1 MGTKL
6 TFKQIN
12 QSKSENKITFLSHP
26 MHFTEAYAF
35 GLQLACLKVLCEHLL
50 KSLAKLHAEN
60 TFRNPLI
67 TLNKILSFV
76 VYFSLDIY

>member
-1 MGTKL
+1 MGMKL

-12 QSKSENKITFLSHP
+12 QSKAENKITFLSH
-26 MHFTEAYAF
+26 ALRRSICF
-35 GLQLACLKVLCEHLL
+35 GLKLVCLKVLCEHLH

-60 TFRNPLI
+60 TLRHPLI

-76 VYFSLDIY
+76 VYFSLDI